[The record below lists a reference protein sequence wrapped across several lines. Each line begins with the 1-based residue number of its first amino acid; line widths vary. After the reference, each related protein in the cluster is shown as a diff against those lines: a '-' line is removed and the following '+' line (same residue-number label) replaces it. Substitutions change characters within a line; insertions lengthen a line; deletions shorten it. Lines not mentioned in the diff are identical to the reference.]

1 MIEVEQVSL
10 GVVQVEV
17 LESSA
22 PSFDVSVGNPLAL
35 EIVFLQVGPAG
46 PPGVQGPPGDVA
58 AFSIGGL
65 NDVTLTAPADGDV
78 LIYSSNQFRN
88 RPSVELVDGGN
99 F

>member
-10 GVVQVEV
+10 GTVEVEV
-17 LESSA
+17 LGNSA
-22 PSFDVSVGNPLAL
+22 TAFEVSAGNPLAL
-35 EIVFLQVGPAG
+35 EIVLLQVGPAG
-46 PPGVQGPPGDVA
+46 PPGIQGPPGDVA

-65 NDVTLTAPADGDV
+65 NDVTLTAPAEGDV